1 MCLGQGRE
9 LSHGETAL
17 GHAPTTPEPPQT
29 QTHLRHKAGGCSGS
43 RPAGPSEDTSAR
55 GQASSIMR
63 TTTSSRT
70 GKSVSVMTATCGQGT
85 VTRGAVPQAPHA
97 RPTLPQLPDPFLVPP
112 AAAEGTTWR
121 WGLSPG
127 GRRPAQSQHP
137 SRQPAHS
144 QHTAPL
150 TPADSPPTPSRRP
163 RSLPAHS
170 PAHPSTQPR
179 PLPAHSPPE
188 PPAPS
193 APTWAHFSCHG
204 RHRAA
209 RTGLGPQG
217 EGDPR
222 TSQPQKVRDGV
233 SKATGL
239 VQRTQGAGDQP
250 RLIQGIRMGDGDG
263 DLFKW

>member
-17 GHAPTTPEPPQT
+17 GHPPTTPEPPQT

-144 QHTAPL
+144 QHTAP
-150 TPADSPPTPSRRP
+150 PT
-163 RSLPAHS
+163 PAHS
-170 PAHPSTQPR
+170 PAHSQHTAHRSPL
-179 PLPAHSPPE
+179 LPAPPHGHTFPATGGTE
-188 PPAPS
+188 PP
-193 APTWAHFSCHG
+193 
-204 RHRAA
+204 
-209 RTGLGPQG
+209 GLGLDRKERGTRGLPSPRKSGMGCPKPQVWSREHRVPG
-217 EGDPR
+217 
-222 TSQPQKVRDGV
+222 TSPG
-233 SKATGL
+233 
-239 VQRTQGAGDQP
+239 
-250 RLIQGIRMGDGDG
+250 
-263 DLFKW
+263 

>member
-144 QHTAPL
+144 QHTAHRSPL
-150 TPADSPPTPSRRP
+150 
-163 RSLPAHS
+163 LPAPPHGHTF
-170 PAHPSTQPR
+170 PATGGT
-179 PLPAHSPPE
+179 E
-188 PPAPS
+188 PP
-193 APTWAHFSCHG
+193 
-204 RHRAA
+204 
-209 RTGLGPQG
+209 GLGLDRKERGTRGLPSPRKSGMGCPKPQVWSREHRVPG
-217 EGDPR
+217 
-222 TSQPQKVRDGV
+222 TSPG
-233 SKATGL
+233 
-239 VQRTQGAGDQP
+239 
-250 RLIQGIRMGDGDG
+250 
-263 DLFKW
+263 

>member
-17 GHAPTTPEPPQT
+17 GHPPTTPEPPQT

-144 QHTAPL
+144 QHTAP
-150 TPADSPPTPSRRP
+150 PTPSTQPRP
-163 RSLPAHS
+163 PQQTARPLPADGPAHSQHTAPPTPAHS
-170 PAHPSTQPR
+170 PAHSQHTAHRSPL
-179 PLPAHSPPE
+179 LPAPPHGHTFPATGGTE
-188 PPAPS
+188 PP
-193 APTWAHFSCHG
+193 
-204 RHRAA
+204 
-209 RTGLGPQG
+209 GLGLDRKERGTRGLPSPRKSGMGCPKPQVWSREHRVPG
-217 EGDPR
+217 
-222 TSQPQKVRDGV
+222 TSPG
-233 SKATGL
+233 
-239 VQRTQGAGDQP
+239 
-250 RLIQGIRMGDGDG
+250 
-263 DLFKW
+263 

>member
-17 GHAPTTPEPPQT
+17 GHPPTTPEPPQT

-144 QHTAPL
+144 QHTAHRSPL
-150 TPADSPPTPSRRP
+150 
-163 RSLPAHS
+163 LPAPPHGHTF
-170 PAHPSTQPR
+170 PATGGT
-179 PLPAHSPPE
+179 E
-188 PPAPS
+188 PP
-193 APTWAHFSCHG
+193 
-204 RHRAA
+204 
-209 RTGLGPQG
+209 GLGLDRKERGTRGLPSPRKSGMGCPKPQVWSREHRVPG
-217 EGDPR
+217 
-222 TSQPQKVRDGV
+222 TSPG
-233 SKATGL
+233 
-239 VQRTQGAGDQP
+239 
-250 RLIQGIRMGDGDG
+250 
-263 DLFKW
+263 